1 MWNRVYWSNCTIKR
15 KQNKRTQRNTH
26 FQQTDKSALAEHS
39 LQHDRYQRTVIIN
52 NNFKYNSDWQ
62 KVKQGV
68 PQGSI
73 LGPMLFL
80 LYINDLPYLI
90 NKISK
95 PILYADDTTILCSNS
110 NLPEHLATL
119 QTILSK
125 INEWFISNSL
135 SLNLNKTSYLHFSAK
150 LNINTEINIKCD
162 DIQITLAVQN
172 FLD

>member
-1 MWNRVYWSNCTIKR
+1 VFNTYI
-15 KQNKRTQRNTH
+15 RTKSS
-26 FQQTDKSALAEHS
+26 TDLATYNLINNILLALNSKLSVGGLFCDLTKAFDCVNHMLLAKLEFFGINGRIGKLLKSYMN
-39 LQHDRYQRTVIIN
+39 DRCQRTVIIN

-80 LYINDLPYLI
+80 LYINDLPYVI

-119 QTILSK
+119 EQY
-125 INEWFISNSL
+125 
-135 SLNLNKTSYLHFSAK
+135 YLK
-150 LNINTEINIKCD
+150 LMNG
-162 DIQITLAVQN
+162 L
-172 FLD
+172 